1 MTFTASNCMSP
12 FTDREIE
19 LLVGSYWKL
28 NTKKRKKLLHKE
40 LILEENKADEK

>member
-1 MTFTASNCMSP
+1 MSP
-12 FTDREIE
+12 FTDRETE

-40 LILEENKADEK
+40 LLLEEKKNDEK